1 MTESQ
6 DQPSVRLK
14 RTAKGKRPQYFSDPA
29 VDKLLKVSIELL
41 GEMCVMRDR
50 LDTVERLIEK
60 HGLFDQANVDNF
72 ELSDELNEWRTQ
84 QRSERISRVL
94 RAMRDELD
102 SLAVPEPDADIAP
115 PE

>member
-1 MTESQ
+1 MNDATAE
-6 DQPSVRLK
+6 PVRLK

-29 VDKLLKVSIELL
+29 IDKLLKVNVELL

-60 HGLFDQANVDNF
+60 HGLFNQSDVDNY
-72 ELSDELNEWRTQ
+72 ELTEELVAWRTEK
-84 QRSERISRVL
+84 RSARISRVL

-102 SLAVPEPDADIAP
+102 NLNADSPDADIAP